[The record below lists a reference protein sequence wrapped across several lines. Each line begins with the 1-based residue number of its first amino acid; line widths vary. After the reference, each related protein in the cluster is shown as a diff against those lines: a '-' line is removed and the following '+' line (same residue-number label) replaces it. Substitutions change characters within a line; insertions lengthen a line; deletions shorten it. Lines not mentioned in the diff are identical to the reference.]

1 MRQLPSWAVVI
12 LLSTLAAC
20 QSRTSGP
27 GFGGSATGSSARSPQ
42 GDHVPHTVNSPG
54 RLRLAAAADLRFA
67 LPELTAAFH
76 KSCPDIAV
84 EPTFGASGSLV
95 AQIANGLPVDI
106 FLSADESYPKQL
118 VQHGLAEAGDLFRY
132 ARGHLVLWV
141 PADSPRPVEW
151 AGITLLTQHHLRRL
165 AIANPRTAPYGQ
177 AALALLEKL
186 QLAEAYRDRLLLA
199 DNVVQALQ
207 FAQSGNA
214 DAALISKSLALGGP
228 ADKAG
233 RWFEIPPHLYPP
245 IIQAGVILRQASDRH
260 AAEQWR
266 DFLLS
271 PSGQKILARYGF
283 TSPHLEP
290 MSSGSSAHRE
300 KAR

>member
-1 MRQLPSWAVVI
+1 M
-12 LLSTLAAC
+12 
-20 QSRTSGP
+20 
-27 GFGGSATGSSARSPQ
+27 
-42 GDHVPHTVNSPG
+42 
-54 RLRLAAAADLRFA
+54 
-67 LPELTAAFH
+67 PELIAAFR
-76 KSCPDIAV
+76 KTSPDIAV

-95 AQIANGLPVDI
+95 AQIENGLPVDV
-106 FLSADESYPKQL
+106 FLCADESYPEQL
-118 VQHGLAEAGDLFRY
+118 VQHGLAEAGDFFRY

-141 PADSPRPVEW
+141 PADSPRPVES
-151 AGITLLTQHHLRRL
+151 AGIALLRQHDIRRL
-165 AIANPRTAPYGQ
+165 AIANPRTAPYGR

-199 DNVVQALQ
+199 DNVVQAWQ

-214 DAALISKSLALGGP
+214 DAALISKSLALGVP

-245 IIQAGVILRQASDRH
+245 IVQGGVILRQASDRQ

-283 TSPHLEP
+283 TPPHLEP
-290 MSSGSSAHRE
+290 MGSSANRE